1 MIYEWRHWR
10 DDGCLGASWH
20 TCRHRKFCNTQHIC
34 KWLANV
40 VYIHVDKS
48 GRIYLCFFLSFFLIS
63 SGPSV
68 WVCRSSIV
76 PACSRAKMCCVM
88 CYISADSFTAE
99 ETVSNPTAQQ
109 IIILHYISGRAGQLT
124 SHFFVCLVPSLV
136 SDCISQV
143 IAWVQAFFLLRCY
156 FIGQCACI
164 HACMRTNGAKFKYT
178 IIIDVWHVWPFFKWI
193 DCFSFLV
200 FFLIFF

>member
-1 MIYEWRHWR
+1 MI
-10 DDGCLGASWH
+10 GKC
-20 TCRHRKFCNTQHIC
+20 C
-34 KWLANV
+34 
-40 VYIHVDKS
+40 VYSRWQERADLLV
-48 GRIYLCFFLSFFLIS
+48 FFSLFFLIS

-164 HACMRTNGAKFKYT
+164 HACMRTNGAKFKYA

-200 FFLIFF
+200 FFLFFFNGWRWLWLLTYSERLWSCNECVTGNWAPAFDG